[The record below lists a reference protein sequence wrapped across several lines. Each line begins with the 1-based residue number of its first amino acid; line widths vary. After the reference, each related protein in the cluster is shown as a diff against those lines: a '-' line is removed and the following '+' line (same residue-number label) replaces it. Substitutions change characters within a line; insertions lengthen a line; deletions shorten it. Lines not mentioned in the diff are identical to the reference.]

1 MTLKVN
7 YVKVLDEPDEISEEV
22 YKLCN
27 NINRI
32 YGLATILKGLIAPK
46 KENDFWLIF
55 CRYFGKLPEGSNG
68 WRTDFLGIVDNE
80 GNFQPWYSS
89 IRRELGER
97 LPCDRPLTELIILVL
112 ALQFLLPFYDLFWD
126 WKFHKVE
133 ENEVEVKF
141 LRGSDDTEITLKLKS
156 DGTAEISPLSPHYS
170 PREPSIIIAQAKVG
184 KIAEILKL
192 LVTPAE

>member
-1 MTLKVN
+1 MAAKAN
-7 YVKVLDEPDEISEEV
+7 YIKVLDEPDKISEEI

-32 YGLATILKGLIAPK
+32 YGLVVTLKGLIAPK

-55 CRYFGKLPEGSNG
+55 CRYFGKMPDGSNS
-68 WRTDFLGIVDNE
+68 WRSEFLGLVDKE

-89 IRRELGER
+89 LRREFGES
-97 LPCDRPLTELIILVL
+97 LPCNRPLTELIILVL

-133 ENEVEVKF
+133 ESENEAAVEVKF
-141 LRGSDDTEITLKLKS
+141 IRGSDDKEIVIRLTFGRADEIAETLKRLVAS
-156 DGTAEISPLSPHYS
+156 AE
-170 PREPSIIIAQAKVG
+170 
-184 KIAEILKL
+184 
-192 LVTPAE
+192 